1 MILTESTI
9 ALPER
14 IAALPDTSRVWV
26 YKSNRELLAEEIR
39 TIELVGQEFAKNW
52 VAHGQSLA
60 AAMEVMLN
68 RFIII
73 AVDEEVHEVSGCS
86 IDSSVAF
93 IKGLEAK
100 MDVQFMDRMV
110 IWYEREGNIEPC
122 RTAIFKKKI
131 ENGEVD
137 GDTIV
142 YNDLV
147 SSIKELRHKFRVPA
161 KESWHATLF

>member
-1 MILTESTI
+1 MLVAETKFEI
-9 ALPER
+9 PER

-26 YKSNRELLAEEIR
+26 YKADRELRSEDVTIIR
-39 TIELVGQEFAKNW
+39 EVGQEFAKNW

-60 AAMEVMLN
+60 AAMEVVLD

-73 AVDEEVHEVSGCS
+73 AVDEEVHDVSGCS
-86 IDSSVAF
+86 IDSSVGF
-93 IKGLEAK
+93 IKTLESK
-100 MDVQFMDRMV
+100 IDVQFMDRMV
-110 IWYEREGNIEPC
+110 IWYESDGDIVKC
-122 RTAIFKKKI
+122 RTAKFKQLI
-131 ENGEVD
+131 EEGVVN

-147 SSIKELRHKFRVPA
+147 SSIKELRKKFRVPA